1 MRLGFA
7 LMMSAVIGS
16 GLMSAC
22 SSVGDGAT
30 TPTSVEAGSSSSQV
44 DRQPVPPSERPSPPV
59 LDTCDRDKAQWTIG
73 EKASASLLERARV
86 AAEAGSARFLRPNQ
100 PITMEYLGSRLNLNL
115 DARDIVRSV
124 VCG

>member
-22 SSVGDGAT
+22 SSVGDGVT
-30 TPTSVEAGSSSSQV
+30 TPTSVEAGSSSSANLFH
-44 DRQPVPPSERPSPPV
+44 RLSVPHPLYRTRAIVTRRSGPSER
-59 LDTCDRDKAQWTIG
+59 RRAQACWSVH
-73 EKASASLLERARV
+73 A
-86 AAEAGSARFLRPNQ
+86 LRPKPARRGFCD
-100 PITMEYLGSRLNLNL
+100 PISRSRWIYLGSRLNLGL

-124 VCG
+124 TCG